1 MAERMIGVRV
11 SITRYIA
18 DEPLPGVVESEFFD
32 AHGRRW
38 RFVEKTAFVTAEIL
52 DRQSVYPRPGA
63 IACEVVG
70 RSLDATGR
78 EIIVIDTER
87 PWCVESVEG
96 SMRFEVTP
104 DSLIEW
110 DGDRSPERAWDG
122 RA

>member
-1 MAERMIGVRV
+1 MVERMIGVRV
-11 SITRYIA
+11 SITRYVA
-18 DEPLPGVVESEFFD
+18 DEPLPGVVESEFCD

-38 RFVEKTAFVTAEIL
+38 SFIEKTAYVTAEIL
-52 DRQSVYPRPGA
+52 DRQTAYPRPGA

-70 RSLDATGR
+70 RSLDPTGR

-96 SMRFEVTP
+96 SMQFEVTP

-110 DGDRSPERAWDG
+110 DGDSSVERPWGG

>member
-1 MAERMIGVRV
+1 MIGVKV

-18 DEPLPGVVESEFFD
+18 DEPVPGVVESEFCD

-38 RFVEKTAFVTAEIL
+38 SFIEKTAYVTAEIL
-52 DRQSVYPRPGA
+52 DRQTVYPRPGA

-96 SMRFEVTP
+96 SMQFEVTP

-110 DGDRSPERAWDG
+110 DGDSSVERPWNG